1 MLLWLYFSLFLVA
14 PLAAVNPYY
23 LHYDKE
29 TDRHGV
35 FYRNSYGQKGGRLQT
50 ANKFLQNLLLVQSLQ
65 WSKDSRHQRIHIR
78 NSQLFY

>member
-35 FYRNSYGQKGGRLQT
+35 FYRNSYGQKGGRF
-50 ANKFLQNLLLVQSLQ
+50 A
-65 WSKDSRHQRIHIR
+65 
-78 NSQLFY
+78 NSQ

>member
-35 FYRNSYGQKGGRLQT
+35 FYRNSYGQKGRRLQR
-50 ANKFLQNLLLVQSLQ
+50 ANKFLQNLACSVASVVKRQPT
-65 WSKDSRHQRIHIR
+65 SKDS
-78 NSQLFY
+78 YP